1 VPNLVASYAAACLA
15 AGSHKDAYNGGA
27 PINIAHE
34 LIDCRTVLKYSSW
47 RFCNIAGAMNKLYS
61 ELDNSAMYNF
71 WSC

>member
-34 LIDCRTVLKYSSW
+34 LIDCRTVLKHW
-47 RFCNIAGAMNKLYS
+47 KCTVAGV
-61 ELDNSAMYNF
+61 SAI
-71 WSC
+71 